1 MLLKYGCDVNLK
13 DADSRTTLYIL
24 ALENKLKIVR
34 WLLEHSSINANIPD
48 SEGRTALHV
57 AAWQGH
63 VDMVK
68 VLITQGECTRRA
80 SSAILGKWVIMYPFP
95 GHADVNA
102 MDLDCRSPLHS
113 CAWQGN
119 HEVME
124 ILLFCGAMAD
134 HACKQGATALGISA
148 QEGHEHCVRHLL
160 QYGANPYKSDHCG
173 RTPIKLAAKS
183 NRNNV
188 LRVLEAF
195 TQSDINFDPTAKPSP
210 LAHIQKSP
218 DKPIVAISQ
227 HNPNLLASGGGGTAN
242 NNSSNNASGLLN
254 ATNST
259 QSSNNFYE
267 NTMHSDHS
275 SLHKRKSVI
284 SSQSTGS
291 SNNEASGA
299 PVAVVVDIRSVL
311 THIHVRVQ
319 APLTFTQQLQR
330 QTRHGNSRHSQLIL
344 QSSAPVSSHHGG
356 SGTNG
361 SKYGKGAAKHAQMLP
376 NVDEYHANLGEQSQ
390 PQAALTIAY

>member
-1 MLLKYGCDVNLK
+1 
-13 DADSRTTLYIL
+13 
-24 ALENKLKIVR
+24 
-34 WLLEHSSINANIPD
+34 
-48 SEGRTALHV
+48 
-57 AAWQGH
+57 
-63 VDMVK
+63 
-68 VLITQGECTRRA
+68 
-80 SSAILGKWVIMYPFP
+80 
-95 GHADVNA
+95 

-188 LRVLEAF
+188 LRVLEQF
-195 TQSDINFDPTAKPSP
+195 TASDINFDPSVRPSP
-210 LAHIQKSP
+210 LAASAQHKSP
-218 DKPIVAISQ
+218 DKQLQLVAPSTTAA
-227 HNPNLLASGGGGTAN
+227 NAAASAPPLQPA
-242 NNSSNNASGLLN
+242 SNCSLLN

-275 SLHKRKSVI
+275 SVHKRKSVI

-291 SNNEASGA
+291 SNNE
-299 PVAVVVDIRSVL
+299 
-311 THIHVRVQ
+311 
-319 APLTFTQQLQR
+319 
-330 QTRHGNSRHSQLIL
+330 
-344 QSSAPVSSHHGG
+344 VS
-356 SGTNG
+356 
-361 SKYGKGAAKHAQMLP
+361 
-376 NVDEYHANLGEQSQ
+376 
-390 PQAALTIAY
+390 

>member
-24 ALENKLKIVR
+24 ALENRVKIVK
-34 WLLEHSSINANIPD
+34 WLLEHSNISANIPD

-68 VLITQGECTRRA
+68 VLITQGECAAAVR
-80 SSAILGKWVIMYPFP
+80 SANKPDQACRTLTHWPPAMFTGN
-95 GHADVNA
+95 ADVNA

-195 TQSDINFDPTAKPSP
+195 TASDINFDPSAKPSP

-218 DKPIVAISQ
+218 DKPFVAVSQ
-227 HNPNLLASGGGGTAN
+227 HNPNLLATAAAAAATTATA
-242 NNSSNNASGLLN
+242 SSSGLLN

-267 NTMHSDHS
+267 NTMHSDQS

-291 SNNEASGA
+291 SNNE
-299 PVAVVVDIRSVL
+299 
-311 THIHVRVQ
+311 VRICRIDS
-319 APLTFTQQLQR
+319 P
-330 QTRHGNSRHSQLIL
+330 IL
-344 QSSAPVSSHHGG
+344 E
-356 SGTNG
+356 
-361 SKYGKGAAKHAQMLP
+361 L
-376 NVDEYHANLGEQSQ
+376 
-390 PQAALTIAY
+390 

>member
-1 MLLKYGCDVNLK
+1 MHVLLKYGCDVNLK
-13 DADSRTTLYIL
+13 DADARTTLYIL
-24 ALENKLKIVR
+24 ALENKIKTVR
-34 WLLEHSSINANIPD
+34 WLLEHSAAAVNANIPD
-48 SEGRTALHV
+48 AEGRTALHV

-63 VDMVK
+63 VDMVR
-68 VLITQGECTRRA
+68 VLITHGQ
-80 SSAILGKWVIMYPFP
+80 
-95 GHADVNA
+95 ADVNA

-124 ILLFCGAMAD
+124 ILLFCGALAD

-188 LRVLEAF
+188 LRVLEEFSAGGAAAV
-195 TQSDINFDPTAKPSP
+195 DINFDQSAGRPAA

-218 DKPIVAISQ
+218 DKPIVAVSQ
-227 HNPNLLASGGGGTAN
+227 HNPNLLAVNGAGGAGGN
-242 NNSSNNASGLLN
+242 LLN

-267 NTMHSDHS
+267 NTMHSDQS

-291 SNNEASGA
+291 SNNE
-299 PVAVVVDIRSVL
+299 VNDTL
-311 THIHVRVQ
+311 DK
-319 APLTFTQQLQR
+319 L
-330 QTRHGNSRHSQLIL
+330 
-344 QSSAPVSSHHGG
+344 
-356 SGTNG
+356 
-361 SKYGKGAAKHAQMLP
+361 
-376 NVDEYHANLGEQSQ
+376 
-390 PQAALTIAY
+390 